1 MKFFPSYSKYNKF
14 FKIRKNKSVR
24 KNQTIVFGKYGIRA
38 LESVKISHVFIEKL
52 NLFLKRKIKKK
63 GKIIF
68 RCIPY
73 IADSRK
79 PLEVRMGKGKGPN
92 TNWIYPIKKGQMFME
107 LNYYKTPLLFFI
119 LKALRMKLPFKYK
132 LIIKKK

>member
-1 MKFFPSYSKYNKF
+1 MKFYPSFSKYNKF

-24 KNQTIVFGKYGIRA
+24 KNQTIVFGKYGIKA
-38 LESVKISHVFIEKL
+38 LESIKISHVFIEKL

-73 IADSRK
+73 IADSKK

-92 TNWIYPIKKGQMFME
+92 THWIYPIKKGQIFY
-107 LNYYKTPLLFFI
+107 N
-119 LKALRMKLPFKYK
+119 
-132 LIIKKK
+132 

>member
-1 MKFFPSYSKYNKF
+1 MKFYPSFSKYNKF

-24 KNQTIVFGKYGIRA
+24 KNQTIVFGKYGIKA

-92 TNWIYPIKKGQMFME
+92 TNWIYPIKKGQ
-107 LNYYKTPLLFFI
+107 I
-119 LKALRMKLPFKYK
+119 LWN
-132 LIIKKK
+132 LIIIKHHYFFFY

>member
-1 MKFFPSYSKYNKF
+1 MKFYPSFSKYNKF

-24 KNQTIVFGKYGIRA
+24 KNQTIVFGKYGIKA
-38 LESVKISHVFIEKL
+38 LESIKISHVFIEKL

-73 IADSRK
+73 ISDSKK

-92 TNWIYPIKKGQMFME
+92 TNWIYPIKKGQIFLE
-107 LNYYKTPLLFFI
+107 LNYYKTPLLFF
-119 LKALRMKLPFKYK
+119 F
-132 LIIKKK
+132 IKITSNEITF